1 MKTHFGTILIVSSL
15 LLAQHSL
22 QAFDKQVVA
31 VPDFTVGEGV
41 EPSYAAPLADALAT
55 AFETSGRIATKG
67 KDDIRLLL
75 QEMETAQ
82 KLGQCKA
89 ADACDK
95 QIGTKMNAHYIVRGH
110 IARVH
115 NSFAISLRMIRVRSE
130 LELPVAQKEV
140 RDAQLILSAVKEM
153 GTEIAMVF
161 PLEGEVTAIQ
171 DRAAFINLGKSYNI
185 EKGDRF
191 FVMKEE
197 VVKNTAG
204 KTVYSDRKKIGV
216 LVIEEVMATGSKAVI
231 DSGKGKFGEKS
242 LVVLDQEELMV
253 KLEEKRKQ
261 AAKEQEKELERQKD
275 LAAEAIAEQASVERL
290 RNLSHYNSFLKFGY
304 GGFGLVQN
312 GDQKLNSAYGTG
324 QAFMLEFLF
333 GNSHNSDNA
342 ANNFNFYLR
351 GLYRMYD
358 MSAERQAANAFVSK
372 GHIGVISGD
381 LGMRYIKGGLFLR
394 MLWSIYAQ
402 AGMRLTY
409 FKESAENNLSNTFYA
424 MGVVGNLG
432 IELALAPGFG
442 LFGEAGY
449 GYSGVGSSKA
459 NIDGLQVLFGIVLRT
474 EK

>member
-1 MKTHFGTILIVSSL
+1 MKVKLGIIFAVADL
-15 LLAQHSL
+15 LLTQSAV

-31 VPDFTVGEGV
+31 IPDFTVGEGV
-41 EPSYAAPLADALAT
+41 EPGYAAPLADALAT

-82 KLGQCKA
+82 QLGQCKA

-95 QIGTKMNAHYIVRGH
+95 QIGMKMNVHYIARGH

-115 NSFAISLRMIRVRSE
+115 NSFAISLRMIRVRAE

-140 RDAQLILSAVKEM
+140 GDAQQILGALKIM

-161 PLEGEVTAIQ
+161 PLEGEVTATQ
-171 DRAAFINLGKSYNI
+171 GNVAFINLGKSYNI

-197 VVKNTAG
+197 TVKNTAG
-204 KTVYSDRKKIGV
+204 KTVYSDRKKIGI
-216 LVIEEVMATGSKAVI
+216 LLIEEVMATGSKGVI
-231 DSGKGKFGEKS
+231 ESGKGNFGEKS
-242 LVVLDQEELMV
+242 LVVLDQEELMA
-253 KLEEKRKQ
+253 KLAEKRRQ
-261 AAKEQEKELERQKD
+261 EAKEREKDLERNKEL
-275 LAAEAIAEQASVERL
+275 AADAVAEQASAERL
-290 RNLSHYNSFLKFGY
+290 RNFSRYNSFLKFGY

-312 GDQKLNSAYGTG
+312 SDQKLNSAYGPG

-333 GNSHNSDNA
+333 GNFGSSESSPH
-342 ANNFNFYLR
+342 NFNFILR
-351 GLYRMYD
+351 GMYRMYE

-372 GHIGVISGD
+372 GNIGIMSGD
-381 LGMRYIKGGLFLR
+381 LGMRYITGGLFLR
-394 MLWSIYAQ
+394 LLWSVYAQ
-402 AGMRLTY
+402 VGMRMTY

-432 IELALAPGFG
+432 MELALAPGFG
-442 LFGEAGY
+442 IFGEAAY
-449 GYSGVGSSKA
+449 GYTGVGGSKA
-459 NIDGLQVLFGIVLRT
+459 NIDGLQVLFGIILRM